1 MLDIDQEARQN
12 VEKFLNQLQ
21 LCLDFAESNTID
33 NIESFPKRKKFIKLA
48 TEDKLYALNFLSPK
62 ESLSYSLEE
71 LFKPSFIR
79 KYLSTLLMN
88 MSNISHDVLDN
99 KFFKAISLNAQ
110 PRILNEYRASF
121 NISFILTFDVQTI
134 KKNIGQFMSTI
145 FGIEH
150 IVRIS
155 SYNTFR
161 SCIKEF
167 LNGSVPKCQGCVG
180 GLNSIIDRINLLYVE
195 SINSFIQFKSRPI
208 SNTQTLV
215 IAYDRERVW
224 YITYR
229 NGCWKLGCQSVHAFV
244 NQFLS

>member
-21 LCLDFAESNTID
+21 LCLDFADTNTID
-33 NIESFPKRKKFIKLA
+33 NIESFPKQREFIKLA

-88 MSNISHDVLDN
+88 MPNISHDVLDN

-121 NISFILTFDVQTI
+121 NISFILTFDIQSI

-155 SYNTFR
+155 SYNIFR

-180 GLNSIIDRINLLYVE
+180 GINSVIDRIYLTCNSSLKRYV
-195 SINSFIQFKSRPI
+195 QFKSKA
-208 SNTQTLV
+208 SNGQVSV
-215 IAYDRERVW
+215 IAYDKGRVW
-224 YITYR
+224 YARYKDVW
-229 NGCWKLGCQSVHAFV
+229 WKLGCQSVHAFV